1 MSTRANYKG
10 RLLYG
15 LYNICWCMI
24 LVPVALIIFWRY
36 RQYPQHRSRFGER
49 LTVYN
54 KNNKV
59 LPNKIW
65 VHTASVGEVNA
76 ALPLLRELITR
87 YGVNSL
93 LITTTT
99 PTGEQVLK
107 KALGRTVSHLY
118 LPFDQ
123 HLLMR
128 RFFDKFKMQSVI
140 LFETEIWP
148 SLIIEASHHNAKI
161 ILVNARM
168 SKKSKRKYLKLQS
181 LTRFVFNQI
190 SLVVAQTKPQASYF
204 FELGAPSC
212 KNSDSLKFAIGIDAS
227 LRAKSIKMKY
237 NWLRSSKNKKI
248 IIAASTH
255 PQEETV
261 ILQAFKQLKR
271 AGLKVLLVLVP
282 RHVERSDEVQSLCLQ
297 QGLSVIRYCDDA
309 SPDDTVDIVL
319 VDVVGKLFELF
330 GIANVA
336 IMGGTFVEHGGQNFL
351 EPAAWGLPI
360 VSGKSDY
367 NFSEIAKNLMD
378 NGALSQVDDAE
389 SLTQALK
396 TLLSSDSIAKKQGAA
411 AEKYSLKNGDSAKK
425 MMALMTP
432 FLPKNNVN

>member
-1 MSTRANYKG
+1 MLSNLSY
-10 RLLYG
+10 
-15 LYNICWCMI
+15 
-24 LVPVALIIFWRY
+24 F
-36 RQYPQHRSRFGER
+36 
-49 LTVYN
+49 
-54 KNNKV
+54 
-59 LPNKIW
+59 
-65 VHTASVGEVNA
+65 
-76 ALPLLRELITR
+76 
-87 YGVNSL
+87 
-93 LITTTT
+93 
-99 PTGEQVLK
+99 
-107 KALGRTVSHLY
+107 
-118 LPFDQ
+118 
-123 HLLMR
+123 
-128 RFFDKFKMQSVI
+128 
-140 LFETEIWP
+140 
-148 SLIIEASHHNAKI
+148 
-161 ILVNARM
+161 
-168 SKKSKRKYLKLQS
+168 LKLYKYVKFQS
-181 LTRFVFNQI
+181 LTRFIFNKI
-190 SLVVAQTKPQASYF
+190 LLVVAQTKQQSDYF
-204 FELGAPSC
+204 YELGASNC
-212 KNSDSLKFAIGIDAS
+212 KDSDSLKFAISIAES
-227 LRAKSIKMKY
+227 SRAQSIKRRHS
-237 NWLRSSKNKKI
+237 WLRSSKNKKI

-261 ILQAFKQLKR
+261 ILQAFKQLQR

-396 TLLSSDSIAKKQGAA
+396 TLLSSDSTAKKQGAA

>member
-1 MSTRANYKG
+1 MAKSSNYKG
-10 RLLYG
+10 TLLYS
-15 LYNICWCMI
+15 LYNILWFLI
-24 LVPVALIIFWRY
+24 LLPVAGVIFWRY
-36 RQYPQHRSRFGER
+36 RQYPQHRLRFGER

-54 KNNKV
+54 NKNKV
-59 LPNKIW
+59 LPKKIW

-107 KALGRTVSHLY
+107 KALGESVNHLY
-118 LPFDQ
+118 LPFD
-123 HLLMR
+123 HYLLMR
-128 RFFDKFKMQSVI
+128 RFFYKFKLQCVI

-148 SLIIEASHHNAKI
+148 SLIVEASRYDTKI

-168 SKKSKRKYLKLQS
+168 SKKSKYNYLKFQS
-181 LTRFVFNQI
+181 LTRFIFNKI
-190 SLVVAQTKPQASYF
+190 LLVVAQTKQQSDYF
-204 FELGAPSC
+204 YELGASNC
-212 KNSDSLKFAIGIDAS
+212 KDSDSLKFAISIAES
-227 LRAKSIKMKY
+227 SRAQSIKRRHS
-237 NWLRSSKNKKI
+237 WLRSSKNKKI

-261 ILQAFKQLKR
+261 ILQAFKQLQR

-396 TLLSSDSIAKKQGAA
+396 TLLSSDSTAKKQGAA

>member
-1 MSTRANYKG
+1 M
-10 RLLYG
+10 
-15 LYNICWCMI
+15 
-24 LVPVALIIFWRY
+24 
-36 RQYPQHRSRFGER
+36 
-49 LTVYN
+49 
-54 KNNKV
+54 
-59 LPNKIW
+59 LPKKIW

-107 KALGRTVSHLY
+107 KALGESVNHLY
-118 LPFDQ
+118 LPFD
-123 HLLMR
+123 HYLLMR
-128 RFFDKFKMQSVI
+128 RFFYKFKLQCVI

-148 SLIIEASHHNAKI
+148 SLIVEASRYDTKI

-168 SKKSKRKYLKLQS
+168 SKKSKYNYLKFQS
-181 LTRFVFNQI
+181 LTRFIFNKI
-190 SLVVAQTKPQASYF
+190 LLVVAQTKQQSDYF
-204 FELGAPSC
+204 YELGASNC
-212 KNSDSLKFAIGIDAS
+212 KDSDSLKFAISIAES
-227 LRAKSIKMKY
+227 SRAQSIKRRHS
-237 NWLRSSKNKKI
+237 WLRSSKNKKI

-261 ILQAFKQLKR
+261 ILQAFKQLQR

-396 TLLSSDSIAKKQGAA
+396 TLLSSDSTAKKQGAA